1 MFHGAEAKAGGVTY
15 LVTGGGGNG
24 FNTFSMAQPE
34 YTAFREDSYYQ
45 YTKVTVS
52 PSALLVEGRRADTGA
67 VFDST
72 TITSSVEGAAAA
84 STPR

>member
-1 MFHGAEAKAGGVTY
+1 MLNGAQSTAGGVTY

-24 FNTFSMAQPE
+24 FNTFSMAQPA

-52 PSALLVEGRRADTGA
+52 PTALRVEARRADRGA

-72 TITSSVEGAAAA
+72 TITSSAGEADAG